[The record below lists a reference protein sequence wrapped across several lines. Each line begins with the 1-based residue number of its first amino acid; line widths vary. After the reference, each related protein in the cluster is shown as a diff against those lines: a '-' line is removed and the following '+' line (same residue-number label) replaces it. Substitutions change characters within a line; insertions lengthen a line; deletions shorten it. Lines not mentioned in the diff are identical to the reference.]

1 MLQDNI
7 KNLRK
12 KRGMTQD
19 ELAVRLN
26 VVRQT
31 VSKWEKGFSVP
42 DAYMLQKLAEV
53 LEISVS
59 ELLGGEPEQ
68 EIQQP
73 NEIAQQLSRINEQLA
88 VRNRRGKWLWRIV
101 GILLGLWLLMVAMA
115 MVFSF
120 SGPPISEE
128 SVVSESLFDV
138 LISPTE

>member
-88 VRNRRGKWLWRIV
+88 VRNRRGKWLWRIL

>member
-42 DAYMLQKLAEV
+42 DADMLQKLADTMEV
-53 LEISVS
+53 NVG

-68 EIQQP
+68 EMQQP
-73 NEIAQQLSRINEQLA
+73 NEIVQQLSRINEQLA

-101 GILLGLWLLMVAMA
+101 GIILGLWLLMVAMA
-115 MVFSF
+115 MVLSF
-120 SGPPISEE
+120 SGPPVSEE
-128 SVVSESLFDV
+128 SVVSEAPFDV